1 MLIALSASAAEMWR
15 WKDADGVTHYSD
27 RPVPG
32 AERIQ
37 VLSTQKSTGEATPAN
52 RPAPAPAPAEVRYT
66 RCTVGAPINDQVFN
80 NVRTVDV
87 SVVVEPQLQ
96 PDHQLQVVL
105 NGQAYTGWPANSL
118 SHTLAD
124 LVRGSYTLGVRVLDG
139 NGRPQ
144 CEGPIVNFH
153 VRLPTVLAP
162 NRRPP
167 AQKP

>member
-1 MLIALSASAAEMWR
+1 MLVALSAGAAEMWR

-37 VLSTQKSTGEATPAN
+37 VSATQKSTGESTPEA
-52 RPAPAPAPAEVRYT
+52 RSAAPPPAAFRYT
-66 RCTVGAPINDQVFN
+66 RCAAGAPTNDQVFN
-80 NVRTVDV
+80 NIRAVDV
-87 SVVVEPQLQ
+87 AVVVEPQLQ
-96 PDHQLQVVL
+96 PDHQLQVIL
-105 NGQAYTGWPANSL
+105 NGQAYAGWPANSL
-118 SHTLAD
+118 THTLTD

-144 CEGPIVNFH
+144 CEGPVVNFH
-153 VRLPTVLAP
+153 VRLPSVLAP

-167 AQKP
+167 APRP